1 MTFKSK
7 FLSFMTS
14 VNPNIGNVTK
24 SDIFFVKHIQISH
37 DFFIGDKVLKY
48 FNDFCNWQHSIS
60 LQK

>member
-1 MTFKSK
+1 
-7 FLSFMTS
+7 MTS

-24 SDIFFVKHIQISH
+24 SDINFVKHNQISH

-48 FNDFCNWQHSIS
+48 FNDFYNWQHSIS